1 MPTDELAEIDGI
13 KPKVWLN
20 DGEDKEVGSQTSKS
34 VYKCKRTLDH
44 YYCTC
49 PAWRNQS
56 RVPVNA
62 RSCKHLKSL
71 LGDDYEEARI
81 RLKNPDAPPPKAK
94 PASRAKKPASTSK
107 SSASNAKAAQK
118 PAASKRKR
126 GAADE
131 DDEDEAAAEDKHPVK
146 KRTRGKPESA
156 VSNASAKG
164 TAKAA
169 PPKEADDVKMD
180 DIQEEGKGG
189 DVGDA
194 PEDELAS
201 INGVTPKILM
211 ADGEEKEVSS
221 LTSNSKYKVKRTWD
235 HYYCSCPAWRNQGG
249 MPVNAR
255 TCKHLKELL
264 GEKYELARL
273 KYKNPD
279 GPDPSSNRKPASKA
293 KAKAAKGKQRANADG
308 DGAEDDD
315 DEGEDADG
323 AAGGAKAIPELLL
336 AAKWDLET
344 GPDPTGWW
352 ISEKLDGVRAFYDGT
367 RMISRLG
374 NPFTPPKWFMEALPT
389 DVTLDGELFGGRGE
403 FQSTVSV
410 VKTIN
415 SPHWQGIS
423 FQVFDVPSKADMPFE
438 DRLAF
443 LEATFGEKGTH
454 AAKHVVVV
462 PHDEARDRA
471 HVLDKLKEIEG
482 LGGEGLMLRKP
493 RSPYEG
499 RRSNTLLKIKTFY
512 DAEAIVTGYEPGK
525 GRNKGVTGALKCK
538 MASGKTFSVGTGLS
552 DKQRRDPPK
561 IGAII
566 TYRFFELTRDGVPRF
581 PSYVGEAVDKDEP
594 KDAEISK
601 GGKRE
606 ADKDADE

>member
-1 MPTDELAEIDGI
+1 MATDELAEIEGI
-13 KPKVWLN
+13 KPKIWLN
-20 DGEDKEVGSQTSKS
+20 DGEEKEVGSQTSKS
-34 VYKCKRTLDH
+34 VYKCKRTFDH

-71 LGDDYEEARI
+71 LGDNYEEARI
-81 RLKNPDAPPPKAK
+81 RLKNPDAPPPKGK
-94 PASRAKKPASTSK
+94 PASKAKKPTSTSK
-107 SSASNAKAAQK
+107 SSASNSKAAQK
-118 PAASKRKR
+118 PASKRKR
-126 GAADE
+126 AVENDVEEE
-131 DDEDEAAAEDKHPVK
+131 DAEEDKQPVK
-146 KRTRGKPESA
+146 KRTRSKPESTA
-156 VSNASAKG
+156 SSASAKD
-164 TAKAA
+164 TAKVA
-169 PPKEADDVKMD
+169 PSKEEDVKMD
-180 DIQEEGKGG
+180 VIQEDKGNE
-189 DVGDA
+189 DDA
-194 PEDELAS
+194 AEDELAL
-201 INGVTPKILM
+201 INGVKPKILM

-221 LTSNSKYKVKRTWD
+221 LTSNSKYKIKRTWD

-264 GEKYELARL
+264 GEKYEIARL

-279 GPDPSSNRKPASKA
+279 GPDPTGKSKPASKA
-293 KAKAAKGKQRANADG
+293 KAAKGKRRAKAD
-308 DGAEDDD
+308 DDAEDDD
-315 DEGEDADG
+315 DEEEEAGDG
-323 AAGGAKAIPELLL
+323 NGGGAKNIPELLL
-336 AAKWDLET
+336 AVKWDLET

-374 NPFTPPKWFMEALPT
+374 NPFMPPAWFLDALPK

-415 SPHWQGIS
+415 SPHWKGIS
-423 FQVFDVPSKADMPFE
+423 FQVFDVPSKADLPFE
-438 DRLAF
+438 ERLSH
-443 LEATFGEKGTH
+443 LEATFGENGTH
-454 AAKHVVVV
+454 ASKHVVVV
-462 PHDEARDRA
+462 PHDEAKDRA
-471 HVLDKLKEIEG
+471 HVLEKLKEIEG

-512 DAEAIVTGYEPGK
+512 DAEAIITGYEPGK
-525 GRNKGVTGALKCK
+525 GRNKGVAGALKCK

-601 GGKRE
+601 GGERG
-606 ADKDADE
+606 ADEYAEE